1 MSKTKLIS
9 KIFVFGILF
18 CFAAVGSIS
27 AQGVA
32 SYTFTSTNGT
42 FTPLSAGTALTIQS
56 GDADDGR
63 YLPVPIGFTFN
74 FDDTNYTQVGTCT
87 NGWMSFVPATNFA
100 RNNDLDGTGG
110 GATRPFVAPF
120 FDDHDMV
127 SGSVSY
133 QLSGTAPNR
142 VFTMQWLNARWDYL
156 GTAPAISFQAKL
168 YETTNRVQFVYRQEP
183 GAIGIDVNS
192 FGASIGIAGIA
203 TGSGQ
208 YLSLNNSGA
217 TPTAS
222 STVNTM
228 NISTKPATG
237 RIYTFSPTA
246 TASSSSIS
254 GKVLTGEGR
263 GLVNAIVILTD
274 SQGTIRTA
282 RTSSFGSFRF
292 DELESGQTYVIS
304 VKSKQYTF
312 VPQAVSVFDDIND
325 LFLIAQQ

>member
-1 MSKTKLIS
+1 MSNIKLLS
-9 KIFVFGILF
+9 AIFALGFLF
-18 CFAAVGSIS
+18 CFAAARNIS
-27 AQGVA
+27 AQAVS
-32 SYTFTSTNGT
+32 SYIFTSSSGT
-42 FTPLSAGTALTIQS
+42 FTPLVGATALVIQS

-63 YLPVPIGFTFN
+63 YVAVPIGFTFK
-74 FDDTNYTQVGTCT
+74 FDGTNYTQVGTCT
-87 NGWMSFVPATNFA
+87 NGWMSFLPATNFA
-100 RNNDLDGTGG
+100 RNNDLDGTIG

-120 FDDHDMV
+120 FDDHDMQ

-156 GTAPAISFQAKL
+156 GTAPAVSFQAKL

-217 TPTAS
+217 APTAS

-237 RIYTFSPTA
+237 QIYTFSPTA

-254 GKVLTGEGR
+254 GKVLTNEGR

-274 SQGTIRTA
+274 SQGAIRTA
-282 RTSSFGSFRF
+282 RTTSFGSFRF
-292 DELESGQTYVIS
+292 NELESGQTYIIG
-304 VKSKQYTF
+304 VKSKQYSF
-312 VPQAVSVFDDIND
+312 VPQAVSVFNDISD
-325 LFLIAQQ
+325 LILTAQQ

>member
-1 MSKTKLIS
+1 M
-9 KIFVFGILF
+9 
-18 CFAAVGSIS
+18 
-27 AQGVA
+27 
-32 SYTFTSTNGT
+32 
-42 FTPLSAGTALTIQS
+42 
-56 GDADDGR
+56 
-63 YLPVPIGFTFN
+63 
-74 FDDTNYTQVGTCT
+74 
-87 NGWMSFVPATNFA
+87 
-100 RNNDLDGTGG
+100 
-110 GATRPFVAPF
+110 
-120 FDDHDMV
+120 
-127 SGSVSY
+127 
-133 QLSGTAPNR
+133 
-142 VFTMQWLNARWDYL
+142 DYL

-254 GKVLTGEGR
+254 GKVLTNEGR

-274 SQGTIRTA
+274 SQGAIRTA

-304 VKSKQYTF
+304 VKSKQYIF